1 MRLKSG
7 ARRFC
12 SVVDGLHVRPP
23 VIPAL
28 ARRLD
33 GSALSAVGGRL
44 PVPTSEFA
52 ARAYR
57 HALDPLRNPLKEVMD
72 AFTSVW
78 AMPPMLGIFNDIAAD
93 KMRED
98 EVKSWARAG
107 FTWVVNDGE
116 HSQIGGRATHETNA
130 MLLRNGLL
138 PIQRLH
144 REAISEHGD
153 AFQLG
158 ARATMRPY
166 ASTYEEAEQYY
177 RAIRLPSGR
186 PGTASPDARGGFP
199 VRLADR
205 QPTYT
210 PAAMRAAEEA
220 EVQGWLQFETGEL
233 ILDTQ
238 RRNAVLDHMAE
249 QGRNTAVGFIGP
261 FDAVVREGSEAM
273 DVLAFD
279 QLISAAATRGV
290 PMGRVCG
297 ASDPEAVEAMMV
309 RAITCGCRLISVH
322 HMTSDLPFIGA
333 QHVAA
338 PFFRACDTA
347 ADRQL
352 AAAPTSPPES

>member
-210 PAAMRAAEEA
+210 PAAMRAVSTWRNSLVLLLWPWTCQLCPHAWRWRA
-220 EVQGWLQFETGEL
+220 PSPRLRHGSDPRAPSLAL
-233 ILDTQ
+233 
-238 RRNAVLDHMAE
+238 RRRRLRCRAGYSSRQASSSWTH
-249 QGRNTAVGFIGP
+249 
-261 FDAVVREGSEAM
+261 
-273 DVLAFD
+273 
-279 QLISAAATRGV
+279 SAAMQSLITWPSKGATR
-290 PMGRVCG
+290 PW
-297 ASDPEAVEAMMV
+297 A
-309 RAITCGCRLISVH
+309 L
-322 HMTSDLPFIGA
+322 
-333 QHVAA
+333 
-338 PFFRACDTA
+338 
-347 ADRQL
+347 
-352 AAAPTSPPES
+352 